1 MNPVWMRQLGGV
13 LRLELKKT
21 AFSRR
26 GWWIYLL
33 AVAPVVLMLAH
44 WLTGMGRH
52 SPHHSI
58 GDDNVIFAGAF
69 LFFFLRGSIF
79 FGCMGIF
86 SNLFRGEM
94 LGKTLHYYLLAPIRR
109 EVLVAGKYVA
119 GLAVALVL
127 FVGSTAISF
136 LLIGRHF
143 GPAWSEYVWHGPGG
157 GQLGAYA
164 LAAALATIGYG
175 AVFLLCG
182 LLFRNPLIPAAV
194 VWVWEGLNPFLPAL
208 LKKISVIFYL
218 KSLLPVEVP
227 APPPF
232 SVMVIET
239 DPTPAW
245 LAVPGLLAVAAILLV
260 YAAVSARQTEISY
273 GE

>member
-119 GLAVALVL
+119 GLAVALL
-127 FVGSTAISF
+127 ALEQW
-136 LLIGRHF
+136 LLWLWPTGAGAGARGVHD
-143 GPAWSEYVWHGPGG
+143 GPAAKALVGCSADYASGQWHPASTGG
-157 GQLGAYA
+157 SRGA
-164 LAAALATIGYG
+164 
-175 AVFLLCG
+175 
-182 LLFRNPLIPAAV
+182 
-194 VWVWEGLNPFLPAL
+194 
-208 LKKISVIFYL
+208 
-218 KSLLPVEVP
+218 
-227 APPPF
+227 
-232 SVMVIET
+232 
-239 DPTPAW
+239 
-245 LAVPGLLAVAAILLV
+245 
-260 YAAVSARQTEISY
+260 
-273 GE
+273 